1 MPLWPSLWTLVWT
14 LYLPHPLT
22 NWQTINRR
30 SLHWCVSAAE
40 KSVVH
45 ISGQEQKCWRC
56 FGDGLDVLFV
66 VTATVGEHQVIYDS
80 HNTHEWQEEEN
91 AFPEQEARSAL
102 ASLPQ
107 VANKVLLPDHKVD
120 NASKGSWSLAEADTS
135 APQYCQK
142 CGVRVHAVSIR
153 TGQTLKRCRIMF
165 RLLTGAL
172 FLNL

>member
-91 AFPEQEARSAL
+91 AFPEQEAGSAVRHT
-102 ASLPQ
+102 SRIS
-107 VANKVLLPDHKVD
+107 VHK
-120 NASKGSWSLAEADTS
+120 S
-135 APQYCQK
+135 
-142 CGVRVHAVSIR
+142 GVFKTQLGYNMWLMCLFKTKSRVE
-153 TGQTLKRCRIMF
+153 TF
-165 RLLTGAL
+165 RWCNRWMQR
-172 FLNL
+172 FNE